1 MITVT
6 DSYWVML
13 NHYLKNGTHH
23 YDADEK
29 TRADIEN
36 LVKQYPNKR
45 ALFDDIHVITKDTFI
60 IDGTTGFLKG
70 VKK

>member
-6 DSYWVML
+6 DSFWQML
-13 NHYLKNGTHH
+13 NYYLDNGKHYS
-23 YDADEK
+23 DADEK

-36 LVKQYPNKR
+36 LVKQYPNTR
-45 ALFDDIHVITKDTFI
+45 ALFNDIHVITKSTFI

-70 VKK
+70 IR